1 MHRYFYF
8 VWAAMLLVSG
18 LQAQPA
24 AKKTRVSTPTAQPV
38 AKKALDH
45 ADFDHWKSIEKPQ
58 LSDDGR
64 WTCYELTTLE
74 GDPGLVLYDGLQNKE
89 YRFARAQEA
98 GFSADNSYLVFRIKP
113 SVDTLKEQRRRKVK
127 KEDLPKDTLGIY
139 SLSKH
144 ALEKIP
150 DLKTIYLPRKWSGWL
165 AWSHEVMK
173 APESKS
179 DSTKTEKKKKESAEN
194 GTRFVIRH
202 LATNEDRVLQY
213 VTAATLAEKQPVF
226 LLATTGGDSTWLPG
240 VYRFD
245 GADQQLLHIYNGK
258 AKFKHLALDEQGRQA
273 AFLADSDTTKA
284 RIRPWDLY
292 CQLPGQDT
300 AALSVRARSEFMP
313 AGWTMSEN
321 GALRFSQDG
330 SRLLFGIAPE
340 PFLADTTL
348 LEEEIVHVEVWKYDE
363 PRLYTQQ
370 KVLLDQERKRNYL
383 CLLYPAEHRVVQLA
397 DLDVPDVRLGNE
409 NNSSVALGTYEQ
421 PYLMETSWTGGPA
434 CRDVYLIDA
443 KDGSKLLIHK
453 QLCSVPQLSPDAR
466 YVYWYLRAD
475 SAWYAY
481 SVADKQ
487 TRRIAGKETA
497 NFFNETSDTPALPG
511 PYGIAVWGQHD
522 DFVLLYDRY
531 DIWQIDPAGRFEP
544 RRMTNGRS
552 EKTVYRYINTDPDQR
567 YVEPAEILLLHRFN
581 EQSKNEGYAR
591 LDLNYQSVRTL
602 QDAAFSYSTRPIRA
616 KNADKWLFTR
626 QNFQTFPDLQYSS
639 DLMSFK
645 QVSNANPQQKDY
657 RWGTIELYDW
667 TAADGQKLQGMLVK
681 PEGFD
686 PKKQYPMIVNFYERS
701 SDDLHNYNTP
711 APGRSS
717 INYSFYASRG
727 YLIFNPD
734 VPYREGYPGE
744 SAFNSVISG
753 TASLIDKG
761 FVDKARIGLQGH
773 SWGGYQGAYLITKT
787 DMFRC
792 AEIGAPVVNMISAY
806 GGIRWESGVVRQF
819 QYEQQQSRIAG
830 TPWQYPLRYLENSPI
845 FTMDKVNTPV
855 LILHNDKDGAVPWYQ
870 GIEMFTALRRL
881 NKPAW
886 LLNYNDEPH
895 WPVKLQNRRD
905 FQRRMQQF
913 FDYYLLDAP
922 MPSWMERGIPA
933 VEKGVTRGY

>member
-1 MHRYFYF
+1 
-8 VWAAMLLVSG
+8 MLLVSG
-18 LQAQPA
+18 LMAQPT
-24 AKKTRVSTPTAQPV
+24 AKKTRVSSPPAQPAV
-38 AKKALDH
+38 KKILDH
-45 ADFDHWKSIEKPQ
+45 ADFDHWKTIEKPQ
-58 LSDDGR
+58 LSNDGR
-64 WTCYELTTLE
+64 WAAYELTTLE
-74 GDPGLVLYDGLQNKE
+74 GDPELVLYDGLQSRE
-89 YRFARAQEA
+89 YRFTRAQEA
-98 GFSADNSYLVFRIKP
+98 GFSADNNYLIFRIKP
-113 SVDTLKEQRRRKVK
+113 SVDTLKEQRRSKVK
-127 KEDLPKDTLGIY
+127 KEDLPKDTLAVY
-139 SLSKH
+139 NLNKN

-150 DLKTIYLPRKWSGWL
+150 DLKSIYLPRKWSGWL

-173 APESKS
+173 VPESKS
-179 DSTKTEKKKKESAEN
+179 DSTKTEKKKKESPEN
-194 GTRFVIRH
+194 GTRFVIRN
-202 LATNEDRVLQY
+202 LQTGEDKVLSY
-213 VTAATLAEKQPVF
+213 VTAATMAEKQAVF

-245 GADQQLLHIYNGK
+245 GADMQLRHIYNGK
-258 AKFKHLALDEQGRQA
+258 AKFKHLSLDEQGQQV

-300 AALSVRARSEFMP
+300 AVLSVRARSEFMP

-348 LEEEIVHVEVWKYDE
+348 LEEEIVNVEVWKYDE

-370 KVLLDQERKRNYL
+370 KVMLDQERKRNYL
-383 CLLYPAEHRVVQLA
+383 CLLYPAEHRVVPLA
-397 DLDVPDVRLGNE
+397 DLNVPDVRLGNE
-409 NNSSVALGTYEQ
+409 NNSAIALGSNEE

-434 CRDVYLIDA
+434 CRDVYLIDV
-443 KDGSKLLIHK
+443 KDGSKVLIHK
-453 QLCSVPQLSPDAR
+453 QLCSVPQLSPDAG

-481 SVADKQ
+481 SIADKQ
-487 TRRIAGKETA
+487 TRRIAGKEMA
-497 NFFNETSDTPALPG
+497 NFFNETNDTPALPG
-511 PYGIAVWGQHD
+511 PYGIAVWGKGD
-522 DFVLLYDRY
+522 DFVLVYDRY
-531 DIWQIDPAGRFEP
+531 DIWQIDPTGMGEP
-544 RRMTNGRS
+544 RRLTKGR
-552 EKTVYRYINTDPDQR
+552 ETQTTFRYINTDPDQR
-567 YVEPAEILLLHRFN
+567 FVESAEILLLHRFN
-581 EQSKNEGYAR
+581 ERTKNEGYAR
-591 LDLNYQSVRTL
+591 LDLSYQSVRTL
-602 QDAAFSYSTRPIRA
+602 QDAAFAYSNRPIKA

-626 QNFQTFPDLQYSS
+626 QNFQTFPDLLYSS
-639 DLMSFK
+639 DLVSFK
-645 QVSNANPQQKDY
+645 QLSNANPQQKEY
-657 RWGTIELYDW
+657 RWGTVELCDW
-667 TAADGQKLQGMLVK
+667 TSADGQKLQGMLVK

-701 SDDLHNYNTP
+701 SDDLHNYATP

-913 FDYYLLDAP
+913 FDHYLLDTP